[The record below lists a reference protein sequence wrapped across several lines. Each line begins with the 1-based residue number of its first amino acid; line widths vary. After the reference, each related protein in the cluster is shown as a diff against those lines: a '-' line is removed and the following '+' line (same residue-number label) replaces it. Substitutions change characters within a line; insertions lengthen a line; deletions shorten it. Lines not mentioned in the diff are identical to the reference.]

1 MDQSACCTRNSS
13 RGMANRCGT
22 IFLLHKAL
30 HDPLCTSCTRPTFTC
45 QKPREIGFFSLAAER
60 RVWCTVCACSAGAV
74 GSWCTSFPNKPLSPK
89 LRIQHLRSPGVE
101 IVHVVS
107 VSHVPVALAVRSPRA
122 RHPARTQVPAALAR
136 ASGGGCGCGDLGR
149 AHGAR
154 ASGGRG
160 LRVESRYAR

>member
-1 MDQSACCTRNSS
+1 MDQSACCTRKSS

-30 HDPLCTSCTRPTFTC
+30 HDPLCTSFTRPTFTC
-45 QKPREIGFFSLAAER
+45 KTSINGVFHCR
-60 RVWCTVCACSAGAV
+60 RVTVRCLWCVPLLC
-74 GSWCTSFPNKPLSPK
+74 GSGCRWFILNKPLSPK

-122 RHPARTQVPAALAR
+122 RHPARSQQLSLGRRGGAAGVEIWGAPAGLGRR
-136 ASGGGCGCGDLGR
+136 AVGGCGWNPGM
-149 AHGAR
+149 
-154 ASGGRG
+154 RG
-160 LRVESRYAR
+160 K

>member
-30 HDPLCTSCTRPTFTC
+30 HDPLCTSFTRPTFTC
-45 QKPREIGFFSLAAER
+45 KTSINGVFHCR
-60 RVWCTVCACSAGAV
+60 RVTVRCLWCVPLLC
-74 GSWCTSFPNKPLSPK
+74 GSGCRWFILNKPLSPK
-89 LRIQHLRSPGVE
+89 LRIQNLRSPGVE

-107 VSHVPVALAVRSPRA
+107 VSRVPVALAVRSPRA
-122 RHPARTQVPAALAR
+122 RHPARSQQLSLAAR